1 MTAVAGGFIEFL
13 KKTNALAL
21 AVAVIIGAAIGK
33 VVSSVVGDLLMPI
46 IGLFLGGGDWRAWQ
60 IPLKTAAD
68 GKVVSALGV
77 GSFLGAVVDFVIIAF
92 FVFVVTKAL
101 LKEKPAPP
109 GPAMKTCGACGESV
123 LAKATRC
130 KYCTSA
136 V

>member
-1 MTAVAGGFIEFL
+1 MASGFLEFL

-33 VVSSVVGDLLMPI
+33 VVSSVVADLLMPI

-68 GKVVSALGV
+68 GKVLSALGV
-77 GSFLGAVVDFVIIAF
+77 GSFLGSVVDFVIIAF

-101 LKEKPAPP
+101 LKEEAAPP
-109 GPAMKTCGACGESV
+109 GPAMKICGACGESV

>member
-1 MTAVAGGFIEFL
+1 MISEFVEFL
-13 KKTNALAL
+13 RKTNALAL

-33 VVSSVVGDLLMPI
+33 VVSSVVGDLLMPVV
-46 IGLFLGGGDWRAWQ
+46 GLFVGGGEWRAMQ

-68 GKVVSALGV
+68 GKVLSALAV
-77 GSFLGAVVDFVIIAF
+77 GSFLGSVVDFVIIAF
-92 FVFVVTKAL
+92 FVFVIAKSL

-109 GPAMKTCGACGESV
+109 GPAMKTCAACGESV

-130 KYCTSA
+130 KHCTSA